1 MPITRPSG
9 LPVAEEQKLKI
20 CLASSELAPFA
31 KTGGLADVCGALS
44 AYMHDAGHEM
54 RVLVPRYSSIDTD
67 GVDVVPVSGLQNL
80 SIRIGPWDIPYSI
93 DAVTMPRTD
102 LTIYLLRCP
111 GMYDRAGIYTQDGD
125 EHLRFLLLSRVAIEM
140 CQRTQFAP
148 DIFHCNDWQTAMIPL
163 YLRTIYAWDKLFA
176 RTRTVLTIHNIGYQG
191 VFGADILPDLDL
203 GHDREKLHQDDL
215 NDGRVNFLKT
225 GVLYASVL
233 TTVSPT
239 YAREI
244 QGPEY
249 GAGLDG
255 LLRERAD
262 SVVGILNG
270 VDYTEWNPVTDSLI
284 PHNYGPENLRGK
296 TLCKKKLMAEL
307 GLAGGKDVPLIGIV
321 SRLVG
326 QKGFGLMEG
335 VLPRLLSKHG
345 FSLAVLGSGEPR
357 YESFFRHLQDHF
369 PGRVAFYRGYNNRL
383 AHWIE
388 AGSDMFLMPSL
399 YEPCGLNQMYSLKYG
414 TVPIVRETGGLAD
427 SVELAN
433 PATGEGTGVV
443 FRDYNQE
450 GLSWAITTAL
460 LLYGNKRLWRKIIRN
475 GMAMEFSWQSQGEL
489 YVELFRQLSNSK

>member
-1 MPITRPSG
+1 MPLQRASG
-9 LPVAEEQKLKI
+9 LPVAAEKKLKI
-20 CLASSELAPFA
+20 CLVSSELAPFA

-44 AYMHDAGHEM
+44 AYMHNTGHDM
-54 RVLVPRYSSIDTD
+54 RVLVPRYSKIDTD
-67 GVDVVPVSGLQNL
+67 GLDVVAVGELQNL

-102 LTIYLLRCP
+102 LLVYLLRCP
-111 GMYDRAGIYTQDGD
+111 EMYNRAGLYTQDGD
-125 EHLRFLLLSRVAIEM
+125 EHLRFLLLSRVAIEL
-140 CQRTQFAP
+140 CQRMQFAP
-148 DIFHCNDWQTAMIPL
+148 DVFHCNDWQTSLIPL

-176 RTRTVLTIHNIGYQG
+176 NTRTALTIHNIGYQG
-191 VFGADILPDLDL
+191 VFSADILPDLDL
-203 GHDREKLHQDDL
+203 GDDKAKLHQDDL
-215 NDGRVNFLKT
+215 NDGRINFLKT
-225 GVLYASVL
+225 GLLYANVL

-255 LLRERAD
+255 MLRNRAE

-270 VDYTEWNPVTDSLI
+270 VDYSEWNPATDSLI

-307 GLAGGKDVPLIGIV
+307 GLAGGKEVPLIGIV
-321 SRLVG
+321 SRLAG

-335 VLPRLLSKHG
+335 VLPRLLAKEN
-345 FSLAVLGSGEPR
+345 FSLAVLGSGELR
-357 YESFFRHLQDHF
+357 YETFFGHLQDRF
-369 PGRVAFYRGYNNRL
+369 PGRVAFYRGFNNRL

-427 SVELAN
+427 SVELVN
-433 PATGEGTGVV
+433 PGTGKGTGVL
-443 FRDYNQE
+443 FRDYNE
-450 GLSWAITTAL
+450 DGLSWAIRTAL
-460 LLYGNKRLWRKIIRN
+460 LLYENKRLWRKIIRN
-475 GMAMEFSWQSQGEL
+475 GMSTEFSWERQGEL
-489 YVELFRQLSNSK
+489 YVELFRQLSNS